1 MNIRIIRLAM
11 TNFKCFR
18 EKELNLDNDIVTI
31 CGRNGA
37 GKTTIADAI
46 LFCLFGK
53 NSEGQS
59 DLELFK
65 TRENGQTIHNLDC
78 SVELCLSILRKT
90 DGGSNL
96 SAVNLKRSI
105 KEVWV
110 KKRGSEESVFKNNT
124 VEYFVNGESYTKAD
138 YEKYI
143 STLVDERVFRAI
155 TNPTYFP
162 SLKWQD
168 QRNFL
173 TAMVGSIEP
182 ECFADTAEL
191 KELVD

>member
-1 MNIRIIRLAM
+1 MNIRISRLSM

-18 EKELNLDNDIVTI
+18 EKELNLDEDIITI
-31 CGRNGA
+31 RGRNGA

-65 TRENGQTIHNLDC
+65 TRENGQVVHNLDC
-78 SVELCLSILRKT
+78 SVEMLLSV
-90 DGGSNL
+90 D
-96 SAVNLKRSI
+96 AVLGNSGTQLVSDVTFKRSI

-143 STLVDERVFRAI
+143 A
-155 TNPTYFP
+155 
-162 SLKWQD
+162 SLEKSI
-168 QRNFL
+168 FL
-173 TAMVGSIEP
+173 
-182 ECFADTAEL
+182 L
-191 KELVD
+191 KK